1 MNNIFLRE
9 YQQKTV
15 DKIYE
20 QADKFLGGFDGVNFK
35 KILFRSPT
43 GSGKTVMMSTI
54 IERLALE
61 SEENLSFVW
70 ISKGVLAEQ
79 SKDSVEEKI
88 GGGGIIMS
96 FLEDIL
102 DNCIKENEILFIN
115 WEQIFSKASK
125 DNPDKDIK
133 KGDPIN
139 RFMKDNEE
147 ERNLRKFCD
156 NASNEGRKIVLII
169 DESHLNITENTIKII
184 EEIIKPA
191 LQIDMTA
198 TPKTGGGYSYGDRD
212 GEFVELQTVKDAE
225 IIKKE
230 VVINPDITQKDLKS
244 EKSGDQLILS
254 EAIKRREDL
263 EKKYQK
269 EKSSIRPL
277 VLIQLPNEGEK
288 LSKIDKDKKDWVETF
303 LAGKGFT
310 YENKKLA
317 KWLTGDEDKENLENI
332 TKPDNQVDFLIFKQV
347 VAVGWDCPRAHI
359 LVKFRQTSSEIF
371 EIQTVGRIMRMPE
384 FKHYK
389 DEGLNRAY
397 VYANLE
403 EIRIDENALEYLKVR
418 KALRIKEYKDLDL
431 KSVYLMRGEYN
442 DLMLDYRKYFF
453 SEFID
458 RINGKLNENKAKD
471 NLSNLKKYKSVDG
484 TKFNLDIKR
493 IEEKIIID
501 EAIKDIDI
509 KSQDIKAKEE
519 NKTKIDDEEI
529 GRKFFGF
536 LKKNCGEFQQARSFD
551 KIRVSIYQF
560 FDKYL
565 GLNDQNTDKLYI
577 QKIVLGNLGFFQSII
592 QDSVNKYAKY
602 RGKTEKKYKI
612 IDKWNV
618 PEEDYYQKDSIE
630 KNYKGCVMTPVYILA
645 KWKTE
650 VGFIDNYLEDN
661 KNINW
666 WFKNGDSKNEIYLG
680 IPFIDEKGKES
691 TFYPDFIVSYK
702 DGKIGIFDTKA
713 GQTATS
719 TDTKLKAEALQA
731 YIKESKDKNLFGG
744 VAISDK
750 QYKNWRI
757 NQDQKYDFTTGS
769 WNNLK

>member
-1 MNNIFLRE
+1 MNNISLRG

-15 DKIYE
+15 DRIYE

-43 GSGKTVMMSTI
+43 GSGKTVMMSAI

-70 ISKGVLAEQ
+70 ISKGVLAGQ
-79 SKDSVEEKI
+79 SKDSLEEKI
-88 GGGGIIMS
+88 GGGSLIMS

-102 DNCIKENEILFIN
+102 DNCIKENEVLFIN
-115 WEQIFSKASK
+115 WEQIFSKAGK
-125 DNPDKDIK
+125 DNLDKDIK

-156 NASNEGRKIVLII
+156 KARDEGRKIVLII

-198 TPKTGGGYSYGDRD
+198 TPKIGGGYSYGDRD
-212 GEFVELQTVKDAE
+212 GEFVELQIVKDAE
-225 IIKKE
+225 VIKKE
-230 VVINPDITQKDLKS
+230 VIINPDITQKDLKS

-269 EKSSIRPL
+269 EKSNIRPL

-288 LSKIDKDKKDWVETF
+288 LSELDRQKRDWVENF
-303 LAGKGFT
+303 LKDKGIT
-310 YENKKLA
+310 YENKRLA
-317 KWLTGDEDKENLENI
+317 RWLTGDDKENKDGI
-332 TKPDNQVDFLIFKQV
+332 TEPNNQVDFLIFKQV

-389 DEGLNRAY
+389 DESLNRAY

-403 EIRIDENALEYLKVR
+403 EIKIDENALEYLKVKR
-418 KALRIKEYKDLDL
+418 AVRIKEYKDLDL

-453 SEFID
+453 NEFID
-458 RINGKLNENKAKD
+458 RISGKLDENKAKD

-484 TKFNLDIKR
+484 TRFDLDIKR

-501 EAIKDIDI
+501 ESIKDIDI
-509 KSQDIKAKEE
+509 KAQDIKAKEE
-519 NKTKIDDEEI
+519 NKTKIDNEEI
-529 GRKFFGF
+529 GRKFFSF

-618 PEEDYYQKDSIE
+618 SSEDYYQKDSIE
-630 KNYKGCVMTPVYILA
+630 KDCKKCVMTPAYILP

-650 VGFIDNYLEDN
+650 IGFIDNYLEDN

-680 IPFIDEKGKES
+680 IPLIDEKGKES

-744 VAISDK
+744 IAISDK

-757 NQDQKYDFTTGS
+757 NQDQKYDFITGS